1 MSYAAWNIVL
11 EVQLC
16 QVVSHVNPPCL
27 GPRHVRVLFPH
38 SHVPLLPRYRCCRWC
53 ILQSQDPRYPW
64 HGMTQTAWTSQRTIM
79 IKDNLL
85 ACNQVAGGGD
95 AKANGA
101 ACFDRNI
108 FGRCSEGSI
117 CCFAASDQAPERP
130 TGSSR
135 RPRCTLQII
144 AATCFLRTGHRDS
157 WMGNL
162 PSKTLFTKACSGG
175 TGRATDPP
183 RPPAFQHHYS
193 LISFHGDATS
203 TQHWNCHDFK
213 LECRARRSSKI
224 EASVK
229 GVTQGCCT
237 CLHDISG
244 DVLIQAWQ
252 DPDLRISS
260 LKRVQT
266 WKSQVWHS

>member
-1 MSYAAWNIVL
+1 
-11 EVQLC
+11 
-16 QVVSHVNPPCL
+16 
-27 GPRHVRVLFPH
+27 
-38 SHVPLLPRYRCCRWC
+38 
-53 ILQSQDPRYPW
+53 
-64 HGMTQTAWTSQRTIM
+64 M

-101 ACFDRNI
+101 ACFDRTI
-108 FGRCSEGSI
+108 FGRCSEGST
-117 CCFAASDQAPERP
+117 CCSAASDQAPERP

-144 AATCFLRTGHRDS
+144 AATCFLRTGRRDS

-162 PSKTLFTKACSGG
+162 PAKTLFTKACSGG

-213 LECRARRSSKI
+213 LECRSR
-224 EASVK
+224 
-229 GVTQGCCT
+229 CC
-237 CLHDISG
+237 CCEQRWLG
-244 DVLIQAWQ
+244 AA
-252 DPDLRISS
+252 LR
-260 LKRVQT
+260 
-266 WKSQVWHS
+266 